1 MFQKI
6 SHFLKDDDFQ
16 MILQNHSLYI
26 KNYQKLISLE
36 EDYISFFIPNKRL
49 FIRGKNLSLKKILDF
64 EVLIQG
70 TIEMIEVKDER

>member
-16 MILQNHSLYI
+16 MILQNHNLYI

-36 EDYISFFIPNKRL
+36 EDYISFFIPKKRL

>member
-36 EDYISFFIPNKRL
+36 EDYISFFIINKRL